1 VTADQTSDQ
10 QPDPRALRTALL
22 DLHREL
28 LGAQV
33 IEVERATGR
42 AMTPNEVLKAAM
54 EDPRF
59 LWLRDLSGLV
69 AELDAEISLAKS
81 EDRTAQVDTHIQ
93 RTRALVC
100 PPDPDSAFG
109 ALYLRSLQRNPS
121 VVMAHSSVTSIIGLG
136 EGPAPA

>member
-1 VTADQTSDQ
+1 VTTEQPLIEP
-10 QPDPRALRTALL
+10 PDPRALRTALL

-59 LWLRDLSGLV
+59 LWLRELSGLV
-69 AELDAEISLAKS
+69 AELDAEISSAKS
-81 EDRTAQVDTHIQ
+81 EDRIAAVDAHLE
-93 RTRALVC
+93 RTRALVS
-100 PPDPDSAFG
+100 PPDPESAFG

-121 VVMAHSSVTSIIGLG
+121 VVMAHSSVTSLIGTG
-136 EGPAPA
+136 SEPEPA

>member
-1 VTADQTSDQ
+1 MTAEPSSDH
-10 QPDPRALRTALL
+10 PLDPRALRTALL

-69 AELDAEISLAKS
+69 ADLDAEISLAKS
-81 EDRTAQVDTHIQ
+81 EGRSAEVDSHIQ
-93 RTRALVC
+93 QTRKLVC
-100 PPDPDSAFG
+100 PPDPDSPFG

-121 VVMAHSSVTSIIGLG
+121 VVMAHSSVTSIIGT
-136 EGPAPA
+136 EGDPDQS

>member
-1 VTADQTSDQ
+1 MTAEQPEDQ
-10 QPDPRALRTALL
+10 QLDPRALRTALL

-28 LGAQV
+28 LGSQV

-59 LWLRDLSGLV
+59 LWLRDLSGLI
-69 AELDAEISLAKS
+69 AELDAEISLAKA
-81 EDRTAQVDTHIQ
+81 EDRSAAVDSHIH
-93 RTRALVC
+93 RTRALVG

-121 VVMAHSSVTSIIGLG
+121 VVMAHSSVTSIIGP
-136 EGPAPA
+136 EDAAEQS

>member
-1 VTADQTSDQ
+1 MTDEQSSN
-10 QPDPRALRTALL
+10 QPLDPRALRTALL

-81 EDRTAQVDTHIQ
+81 EGRTAEVGHHIQ
-93 RTRALVC
+93 RTRLLVC
-100 PPDPDSAFG
+100 PPDPDGVFG

-121 VVMAHSSVTSIIGLG
+121 VVMAHSSVTSIIGP
-136 EGPAPA
+136 EDDAEQS